1 MEELCDGTTKNVK
14 GIIENVSLNE
24 QYFDLVIAKLLS
36 LLFQN
41 KAIEFRTEEILRK
54 FCDSLDPEKTYVS
67 ICTQLLSYEDGKFIE
82 GTV

>member
-1 MEELCDGTTKNVK
+1 M

-54 FCDSLDPEKTYVS
+54 FCEILDP
-67 ICTQLLSYEDGKFIE
+67 
-82 GTV
+82 